1 MDGNFINQRKACLL
15 KLYPTQCSP
24 IRPHPND
31 DNPHFQLSEE
41 QIFTSIFAYVDLL
54 FGKIKPKCL
63 FFMAVDGVAPRAK
76 MNQQRSRQFRTAKEA
91 KELREAE
98 RKGEKLPAEKAFDT
112 NYITPGT
119 LLLLLLLHSHLFL
132 LSSFDWCACTNQLT

>member
-1 MDGNFINQRKACLL
+1 MDGNFTNQREACLL
-15 KLYPTQCSP
+15 KLYPTQCSL
-24 IRPHPND
+24 IHPHPNN

-63 FFMAVDGVAPRAK
+63 FFMAINGIAPCAK
-76 MNQQRSRQFRTAKEA
+76 MNQQCSHWFHTAKEV

-98 RKGEKLPAEKAFDT
+98 RKVEKLPAEKAFDT
-112 NYITPGT
+112 NCIMLGT
-119 LLLLLLLHSHLFL
+119 LLLLLLHSHLFL
-132 LSSFDWCACTNQLT
+132 F